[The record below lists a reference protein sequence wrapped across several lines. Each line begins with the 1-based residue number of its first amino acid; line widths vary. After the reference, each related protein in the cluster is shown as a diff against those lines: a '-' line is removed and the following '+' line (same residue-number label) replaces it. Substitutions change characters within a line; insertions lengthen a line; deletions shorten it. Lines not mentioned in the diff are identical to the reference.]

1 MNSTVIGIIF
11 ISILV
16 ITNFFSS
23 MMSYLPLII
32 LAILVASFLIRKFS
46 GNDDDDDEPKSKK
59 KSPAGKAPSKAE
71 PTVLPKE
78 DESPTSEAPA
88 QEQNNE

>member
-16 ITNFFSS
+16 ITNFFPS

-46 GNDDDDDEPKSKK
+46 GNDDDDEPKSKK

-71 PTVLPKE
+71 PAVLPKE
-78 DESPTSEAPA
+78 DESPTSVAPA